1 MKALVCALR
10 LVDRYLEQT
19 FIVVLFSTLI
29 LCLTYSTFVRYFVT
43 NPLFTSLTHKAEE
56 LAVFAFIWLLYWG
69 AAFATKEKAHF
80 RIHAHFAL
88 FPESWWRWQH
98 LPGDLLWL
106 AFNLFIIWQG
116 MVLVRSAIVNPET
129 SLSLEIPMAIIY
141 SAIPATFVVTAFR
154 MIQNFARVDE
164 GTQRHDTTAV
174 H

>member
-1 MKALVCALR
+1 MKALAYVLHLA
-10 LVDRYLEQT
+10 DRYLEQT
-19 FIVVLFSTLI
+19 FMVVLTSILI
-29 LCLTYSTFVRYFVT
+29 ICLTYSTFVRYFVT

-80 RIHAHFAL
+80 RIHAQFAL
-88 FPESWWRWQH
+88 LPESWRRWQH

-106 AFNLFIIWQG
+106 AFNLFIVWQG
-116 MVLVRSAIVNPET
+116 TILVRSAIVTPEN

-154 MIQNFARVDE
+154 MIQNYLRADDGAAQSDSNVM
-164 GTQRHDTTAV
+164 Q
-174 H
+174 